1 MKKFF
6 FFLSTI
12 ALLGLASACVEQISS
27 DNPNYNAEKGEV
39 KTSFVINIANTA
51 QTKATAADV
60 QIGSDFRGM
69 EGIRLFMSK
78 AGYAGAY
85 ETGYVYD
92 LGTMT
97 DDMVKYESE
106 KNLTESGAIDEN
118 NSRRVYNMAMPIG
131 VNEMVF
137 YAKAP
142 TAAESSTGTSSDAT
156 TPTKKLSKNQ
166 ITYPFKASTTTS
178 GDPRT
183 NADIKF
189 SLVPVTANDFDITTD
204 ASAIALLNILN
215 DVANVNGWKNT
226 DDVTLATAYANYITT
241 QKVVGTQTVYET
253 LRQGSADAVKRTME
267 DLYTIVTTRSDALS
281 AAIKAAILGNNN
293 ANFTAV
299 EPSGTARAT
308 LTYNNSAIKTN
319 FPENLGLP
327 VGAAQVQCAVTSD
340 AVTFSYVSPTSN
352 TIAVTGYDGL
362 NYRNLMNPAELCYW
376 ASSPI
381 RVSTIEGVPENEPY
395 YPKNWSVWDA
405 DANWLATY
413 GWLPWSLQANN
424 AITKDTRAVALK
436 NNVLYGNALAEFI
449 VAKMR
454 TSYKDNRNKLVPN
467 LVDQDIA
474 FDGSNKYF
482 KITGILIGGQPKTV
496 DWNFIAVD
504 GTPDRSGV
512 VYDNTFDATITTGT
526 SGNIDPLY
534 VMVLDNYNP
543 DQKDVVYFAL
553 ELENHAGDFYGK
565 DNVIYDGGKFYLAG
579 KLDLAAQQGVT
590 PPDLS
595 PMANYRIPPVTG
607 AGVAAKTNQSATR
620 IFIQDFKTTINVTL
634 GTNVLKNAYAT
645 IPDLRKIDM
654 YLGLSV
660 DLSWKAGAALS
671 VEL

>member
-6 FFLSTI
+6 LLGAI
-12 ALLGLASACVEQISS
+12 ALLGLASACVEQMPA
-27 DNPNYNAEKGEV
+27 NPNYDAEKSEV
-39 KTSFVINIANTA
+39 KTNFVINIANTA

-78 AGYAGAY
+78 AGHAGAY

-97 DDMVKYESE
+97 NDMVKYESE

-142 TAAESSTGTSSDAT
+142 TAAESSTGTSTA
-156 TPTKKLSKNQ
+156 PTKKLSKNQ
-166 ITYPFKASTTTS
+166 ITYPFKASTSTS
-178 GDPRT
+178 GDPRA

-189 SLVPVTANDFDITTD
+189 SLVPVTANSFDITTD
-204 ASAIALLNILN
+204 ASAVALLNILN
-215 DVANVNGWKNT
+215 GVANVDGWKNT
-226 DDVTLATAYANYITT
+226 EDVTLATAYSNYITT

-267 DLYTIVTTRSDALS
+267 DLYNIVEKRTDAVS
-281 AAIKAAILGNNN
+281 TAIKAAILGENN
-293 ANFTAV
+293 ANFTA
-299 EPSGTARAT
+299 TASTTTSPAK
-308 LTYNNSAIKTN
+308 LAYAANSAIVTN

-327 VGAAQVQCAVTSD
+327 VGAAQVQCAVTAD

-381 RVSTIEGVPENEPY
+381 RVSTFEGVPENEPY

-405 DANWLATY
+405 DANWLGTY
-413 GWLPWSLQANN
+413 GWLQWSTTANN

-436 NNVLYGNALAEFI
+436 NNVLYGNALAEFN
-449 VAKMR
+449 VAKMK

-467 LVDQDIA
+467 LVDQDIT
-474 FDGSNKYF
+474 FDGSEKYF

-496 DWNFIAVD
+496 DWNFVAVE
-504 GTPDRSGV
+504 GTPDRTGV
-512 VYDNTFDATITTGT
+512 VYDNTFNATITTGT

-534 VMVLDNYNP
+534 VILLDNYNP

-579 KLDLAAQQGVT
+579 KLDLTEATTQPALAG
-590 PPDLS
+590 L
-595 PMANYRIPPVTG
+595 ANYRIPPVTG
-607 AGVAAKTNQSATR
+607 TGVAAKTNTNATR
-620 IFIQDFKTTINVTL
+620 IFIQDFKTTIAVSL
-634 GTNVLKNAYAT
+634 GTNALKNAYAT

>member
-6 FFLSTI
+6 LLGAI
-12 ALLGLASACVEQISS
+12 ALLGLASACVEQMPA
-27 DNPNYNAEKGEV
+27 NPNYDAEKGEV
-39 KTSFVINIANTA
+39 KTNFVINIANTA

-78 AGYAGAY
+78 AGHAGAY

-97 DDMVKYESE
+97 NDMVKYESE
-106 KNLTESGAIDEN
+106 KNLTESGAIDES

-142 TAAESSTGTSSDAT
+142 TAAN
-156 TPTKKLSKNQ
+156 SKNQ
-166 ITYPFKASTTTS
+166 ITYPFKSTVETS
-178 GDPRT
+178 GDPRA

-189 SLVPVTANDFDITTD
+189 SLVPVTANDFDITTN
-204 ASAIALLNILN
+204 ASAVALLKILN

-226 DDVTLATAYANYITT
+226 DDVTLATAYTNYITT
-241 QKVVGTQTVYET
+241 QKVVGSQTVYET

-267 DLYTIVTTRSDALS
+267 DLYNIVADRTDDLS
-281 AAIKAAILGNNN
+281 VAIKAAILGASNA
-293 ANFTAV
+293 ANFTASTTK
-299 EPSGTARAT
+299 PYK
-308 LTYNNSAIKTN
+308 LTYANSTIVTN

-327 VGAAQVQCAVTSD
+327 VGAAQVQCAVASD

-352 TIAVTGYDGL
+352 TIAQTGYDGL

-381 RVSTIEGVPENEPY
+381 RVSTFEGVPENEPY
-395 YPKNWSVWDA
+395 YPKNWTVWDA
-405 DANWLATY
+405 DANWLGTY
-413 GWLPWSLQANN
+413 GWLAWSTSANN

-436 NNVLYGNALAEFI
+436 NNVLYGNALAEFN
-449 VAKMR
+449 VAKMK
-454 TSYKDNRNKLVPN
+454 TSYKDNRNKLVPD

-474 FDGSNKYF
+474 FDGSDKYF

-496 DWNFIAVD
+496 DWNFVAVE
-504 GTPDRSGV
+504 GTPDRTGV
-512 VYDNTFDATITTGT
+512 VYDNTFNATITTGT

-534 VMVLDNYNP
+534 VILLDNYNP

-579 KLDLAAQQGVT
+579 KLDLTAATTQ
-590 PPDLS
+590 PALS
-595 PMANYRIPPVTG
+595 GLANYRIPPVTG
-607 AGVAAKTNQSATR
+607 TGVAAKTNTDATR
-620 IFIQDFKTTINVTL
+620 IFIQDFKTTIAVSL
-634 GTNVLKNAYAT
+634 GTDALKKAYAT

-660 DLSWKAGAALS
+660 DLSWKAGATLP
-671 VEL
+671 VVL